1 MSTKLNLLLV
11 NCAWGSWMS
20 WSACSVTCGTGTKI
34 RIRMVSTHEENGGTA
49 CSGDSS
55 ETSQLDCGTCPAGY
69 NISYSIGLTKL
80 NQVRIILDY

>member
-55 ETSQLDCGTCPAGY
+55 ETSQLDCGTCPAGIFLPMQL
-69 NISYSIGLTKL
+69 ISTYL
-80 NQVRIILDY
+80 